1 MSMVR
6 TKFFRLLQ
14 YMIGFRMAD
23 ERELSFLSQPLELVI
38 ACDNDW
44 SSHLCYSLP
53 SADAVA
59 GIALNIDFFHDLY
72 GNQFDLNQVPQS
84 KHINLVRYQVAYG
97 GLLAELR
104 WRWGD
109 IAIHDTGWAQNC
121 DTDIAWEIFSFGIM
135 AKMVELDCP
144 DNLFVA
150 LCRKW
155 FSLSLFNFDSASYDG
170 DIYIAGNHYHNSS
183 MYRLYQR
190 WVNGTKPLSDPK
202 KSINRLPIDIKNGIM
217 ALRAIGKMREQYKKL
232 QCFLT
237 ETDILESIDFYQL
250 EQSLLR
256 DTKIQQLEEE
266 NQKLRNILLTS
277 RTVTTD
283 GQEKYLQEMAAI
295 FFPVISLG
303 KAAKV
308 LSTKNIE
315 FTFTGKRGTGDTTIK
330 CTFYEAALKKYLQ
343 RKAKGKKHIIVNK
356 RTFYPIDLIVI
367 ILNDYKAID
376 IDCRQ
381 HYEFNNKFKSILAK
395 KALSKDYFENI
406 RQHYKW
412 SE

>member
-1 MSMVR
+1 MSAAKE
-6 TKFFRLLQ
+6 KFLKLLGHVAKWQWIGKEEYSFLLQ
-14 YMIGFRMAD
+14 
-23 ERELSFLSQPLELVI
+23 PWELVVG
-38 ACDNDW
+38 CNDYW
-44 SSHLCYSLP
+44 ATNLCYPLP
-53 SADAVA
+53 NVNEVT
-59 GIALNIDFFHDLY
+59 GIALNTAFFHDLY
-72 GNQFDLNQVPQS
+72 GDAFNADQLSPS
-84 KHINLVRYQVAYG
+84 ECSNLVRFQVAYG
-97 GLLAELR
+97 GLLAKLR

-190 WVNGTKPLSDPK
+190 WVNGTKPLSDPE
-202 KSINRLPIDIKNGIM
+202 KSINRLPIDIKDGIM

-232 QCFLT
+232 QCFLA

-315 FTFTGKRGTGDTTIK
+315 FTFNGKMGTKDTTIK

-356 RTFYPIDLIVI
+356 RTFYPIDVIVI

-376 IDCRQ
+376 LKCRQ